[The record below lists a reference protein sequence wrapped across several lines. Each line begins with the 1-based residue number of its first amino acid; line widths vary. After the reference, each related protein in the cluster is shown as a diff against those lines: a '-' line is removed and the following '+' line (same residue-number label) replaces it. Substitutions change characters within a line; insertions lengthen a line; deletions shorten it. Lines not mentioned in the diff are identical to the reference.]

1 MTLWDTR
8 PMSDQPLDL
17 SRTWTEDEYLA
28 LGETDVRDELID
40 WKIVVSPPPSRPHQI
55 VSSNL
60 WCALRSGARAAGL
73 RSFEAIGVRLRPGT
87 IVVPD
92 IVIGKL
98 RLELG
103 PADAADVVLV
113 AEVTSPSNASYDRG
127 PKKAKYESAGI
138 PWYLLVE
145 PDRQSYHGVALHLH
159 RLDGRRYV
167 EHASA
172 RYGEQL
178 VTGEPFLINVDTVG
192 LLEP

>member
-17 SRTWTEDEYLA
+17 SRTWTESEYLA
-28 LGETDVRDELID
+28 LGELDIRTELID
-40 WKIVVSPPPSRPHQI
+40 GKIVVSPPPDNPHQAI
-55 VSSNL
+55 SLNL
-60 WCALRSGARAAGL
+60 TIALKSGARAVGL
-73 RSFEAIGVRLRPGT
+73 RALEAIGVRLRPGT

-98 RLELG
+98 SLELG
-103 PADAADVVLV
+103 ATDAADVVLV
-113 AEVTSPSNASYDRG
+113 AEVTSPSNAAYDRG

-145 PDRQSYHGVALHLH
+145 PDRSSYHGVALHLY

-167 EHASA
+167 EHISA
-172 RYGEQL
+172 RYGEPL
-178 VTGEPFLINVDTVG
+178 VSGEPFLINVDTAG